1 MPAAARQG
9 DAGVPHCSPY
19 NIAAGSPTVFIDGRP
34 AARKGDPVSMHLK
47 PGPGIPPCSPHAPAI
62 AGGSRSV
69 FVNGKPLV
77 RVGDAV
83 SGCTSI
89 GQGSGTVISS

>member
-1 MPAAARQG
+1 MPAASRQG

-34 AARKGDPVSMHLK
+34 AARKGDPVSMHLL
-47 PGPGIPPCSPHAPAI
+47 PGSPFCKPHAPSI

-83 SGCTSI
+83 SSCTSI
-89 GQGSGTVISS
+89 AQGSGTVISS

>member
-1 MPAAARQG
+1 MPAASRQG

-34 AARKGDPVSMHLK
+34 AARKGDPVSMHLVPGSPLCK
-47 PGPGIPPCSPHAPAI
+47 PHSPSI

-83 SGCTSI
+83 SSCTSI
-89 GQGSGTVISS
+89 AQGSGTVISA

>member
-19 NIAAGSPTVFIDGRP
+19 NIASGSATVFIDGRP
-34 AARKGDPVSMHLK
+34 AARKGDPVSSHLV
-47 PGPGIPPCSPHAPAI
+47 PGSPLCKPHAPAI

-69 FVNGKPLV
+69 FVDGRPLA

>member
-19 NIAAGSPTVFIDGRP
+19 NISRGSATVFIDSKP
-34 AARKGDPVSMHLK
+34 AARTGDPVSMHLK
-47 PGPGIPPCSPHAPAI
+47 PGPGNPPCSPHAPNI
-62 AGGSRSV
+62 GGGSRSV
-69 FVNGKPLV
+69 YVNGKPLA
-77 RVGDAV
+77 RVGDSV

-89 GQGSGTVISS
+89 GQGSGTVIAG

>member
-19 NIAAGSPTVFIDGRP
+19 NIASGSATVFIDGRP

-47 PGPGIPPCSPHAPAI
+47 PGAPLCNPHAPAI

-69 FVNGKPLV
+69 FVDGRPLA

-89 GQGSGTVISS
+89 AQGSGTVISL